1 LHGFLCNSLEHLPV
15 KNRYS
20 VGIYLPKGVGE
31 GERPG
36 LTVGT
41 AGGIGVGCGCREI
54 LTVTSIRTALWV
66 KYDYLEGGWVGVKLS
81 SCEYIYRL
89 WV

>member
-1 LHGFLCNSLEHLPV
+1 MQLLRIFR

-54 LTVTSIRTALWV
+54 LTLTSIRTALSV
-66 KYDYLEGGWVGVKLS
+66 KYDLRGWVGVKLS
-81 SCEYIYRL
+81 SCECIYRL